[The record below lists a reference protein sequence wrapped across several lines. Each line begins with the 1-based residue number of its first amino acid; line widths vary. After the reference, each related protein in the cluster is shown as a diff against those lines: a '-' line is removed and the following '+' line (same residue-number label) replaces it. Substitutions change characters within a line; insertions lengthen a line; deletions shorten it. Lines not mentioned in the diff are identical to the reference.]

1 MCTWGRSLYCL
12 DTWTLRFRVY
22 RAVRFYGINS
32 NNSNNSNN
40 ANKRINSNNSNNSN
54 DSNDSS
60 NSHKLCL
67 GLVGLLQ
74 LVRCIGLLRRI
85 RFTGFKARR
94 FFRRGMVQ
102 RYANRRSDPRKSK
115 ECTQCNSFE
124 RGHFRF
130 GTTRSGIPS
139 VVLKCYNVKEF
150 SKVKPKG
157 SMYLYSRYLSL
168 KGVPI

>member
-1 MCTWGRSLYCL
+1 MKVTLRAPLRVLCGFGVWGMRHVYVGPTFILFGYMDLES
-12 DTWTLRFRVY
+12 LRFRVY
-22 RAVRFYGINS
+22 RAGRFY
-32 NNSNNSNN
+32 
-40 ANKRINSNNSNNSN
+40 
-54 DSNDSS
+54 
-60 NSHKLCL
+60 KLCL

-74 LVRCIGLLRRI
+74 LIRCIGLLRHI
-85 RFTGFKARR
+85 RCTGFKGRR

-102 RYANRRSDPRKSK
+102 RYANRRSDPRNSK